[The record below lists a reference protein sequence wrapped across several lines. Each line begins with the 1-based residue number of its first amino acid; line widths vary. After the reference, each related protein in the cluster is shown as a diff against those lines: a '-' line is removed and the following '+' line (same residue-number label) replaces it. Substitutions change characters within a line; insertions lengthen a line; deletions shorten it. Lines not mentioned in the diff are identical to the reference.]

1 MRNRYIDN
9 MELELALKKYFQKIE
24 IKRKIEKINVEE
36 SVGRVTSEG
45 VYAEKS
51 SPHYN
56 SSAMDGIAVNSKS
69 LETAT
74 ESNPVILN
82 KNEYIYVNTGNP
94 IPREYDAV
102 IMIEEVIELGEGKV
116 QLNNSTYPWKYIRN
130 IGEDIVR
137 SEMILPSNHKIRAL
151 DIGSL
156 IAGGTRE
163 LYVYKKPRLGVVPTG
178 TEIVTDIASQELGK
192 IVDSNSYMLSELGKE
207 YGAIYNRYSPVKDDY
222 NNLRDKIKK
231 YIEENDILVINA
243 GSSAGTE
250 DYTRKI
256 IEELGE
262 VVVHGIGIKP
272 GKPTILGIINKK
284 PVIGVPGYPVSSY
297 ISFENFVKPI
307 ILELS
312 GEVKSKKLIKGIVS
326 KRINSSLKHKEFIRV
341 NIGIVEGKPVVTPI
355 SNGAGVTISLVKADG
370 IGIVPRNV
378 EGIEAGEE
386 IEIELLKDFEEIK
399 NTLVITGSDD
409 IVIDIIGDMTK
420 VSSAHVGSMGGILSM
435 RKKEC
440 HIAPIHLLDG
450 TTGEYN
456 IPYIKKYFKDEKLAL
471 IKGIKREQ
479 GFIVEKGNPL
489 GIKTIKDLLREDI
502 LFLNRQRGSGT
513 RILLDYL
520 LEKENIDSENIKG
533 YDLEYNTHMDIAEGV
548 KSGNG
553 NIGIGIKSV
562 AEILGLDF
570 IKLSEEEYD
579 FLIYENYLE
588 DIKVKKFLEVLESK
602 EFKKR
607 IENIPG
613 YTLKDTAKIIKD
625 I

>member
-607 IENIPG
+607 IESIPG
-613 YTLKDTAKIIKD
+613 YILKDTAKIIKD